1 MWKEIL
7 FCTLI
12 YILGGL
18 LGIGSTLLYERGNDD
33 IAGMTFLIISLVMPT
48 IILIIGA
55 LTFFVM
61 CAWGLVIEQIK
72 TLKHLIARIAIKC

>member
-33 IAGMTFLIISLVMPT
+33 IAGMTFLIISLVIPT

-55 LTFFVM
+55 LTFFCYVCM
-61 CAWGLVIEQIK
+61 GADYR
-72 TLKHLIARIAIKC
+72 TD